1 MKKSKEKTE
10 TTKIDSLT
18 TAELKTMLKA
28 ISHTASA
35 KHPELDDL
43 VYIEACPSG
52 QTLTFSTNDGVKC
65 SRAMTV
71 VPSGTIDRVR
81 KLCVKFSAFAGFV
94 GIEDSEKKTF
104 DNEDSRIVF
113 EITDDK
119 LMLHGQGAK
128 ASRSLKI
135 PKYCNEMLLPEFA
148 RDETDV
154 IFSFGSAS
162 FLLTLN
168 AVATAAAKDENR
180 FALHGVCLR
189 FTASEK
195 TLTLCATDGHTCSEY
210 ELEFSSENSNPP
222 YVDCEFLFSLD
233 SIEALQKALKNA
245 KDESRLT
252 LNFRQNGEYKTG
264 FFEFI
269 AKGGN
274 EVLLALPVAN
284 AKFPQT
290 AHLFDDF
297 LKYPETAVVRAD
309 SDVLSGMLTQLRK
322 SAVREPDKSIKVV
335 FSKMKKEETIL
346 LSDVSETYEASISA
360 KLLSETSIPENATDS
375 RFNPEKLATALE
387 AFGGG
392 NVCLCFNE
400 KAENRLLITKPAD
413 LSCPL
418 VSEHRRILMGQRKD

>member
-1 MKKSKEKTE
+1 MKKSKEKAE
-10 TTKIDSLT
+10 TTKIDTLT
-18 TAELKTMLKA
+18 TAELKAMLKA

-71 VPSGTIDRVR
+71 VPSGTIDRER

-104 DNEDSRIVF
+104 DNEDSRIVL
-113 EITDDK
+113 EVSDDK
-119 LMLHGQGAK
+119 VILHGQGAK

-135 PKYCNEMLLPEFA
+135 PKYCDEMLLPEFA

-154 IFSFGSAS
+154 IFLFRAAS

-168 AVATAAAKDENR
+168 AVATAASKDDNR

-189 FTASEK
+189 FSSSEEI
-195 TLTLCATDGHTCSEY
+195 LTLCATDGHTCSEY
-210 ELEFSSENSNPP
+210 ELGFSSENSNLPS
-222 YVDCEFLFSLD
+222 VDCEFLFSLD

-274 EVLLALPVAN
+274 EVSLALPVTN

-290 AHLFDDF
+290 AHLFEDF
-297 LKYPETAVVRAD
+297 RKYPETAVVRAD
-309 SDVLSGMLTQLRK
+309 SDILSGMLAQLKK
-322 SAVREPDKSIKVV
+322 SAVREPDKSVKVV
-335 FSKMKKEETIL
+335 FSKMEKEETIL
-346 LSDVSETYEASISA
+346 LSDISELYEARVPA
-360 KLLSETSIPENATDS
+360 KLLSEVPIPESAVDS
-375 RFNPEKLATALE
+375 RFNPEKLAAALD

-400 KAENRLLITKPAD
+400 SVKDRLLITKPVELAR
-413 LSCPL
+413 PL
-418 VSEHRRILMGQRKD
+418 ESAHRRILMGQRKD